1 LDYINKSVGFF
12 LNELKRKKPI
22 PGGGSVTALTGALA
36 CGLMAMVCSFSQ
48 SKEEAKK
55 TLKSIEKKS
64 NHRLNKLKELI
75 EEDIRAYKA
84 FSLIIKN
91 KKKDK
96 KRIKKALLKTLKSP
110 LAVLRLMPLLMED
123 AKELTHLSKDNI
135 ISDVAVAASLI
146 LACFEGASF
155 NVKINLKVLGDK
167 KLSNTLNKEINGLA
181 KKLAG
186 EKKNILLKVNRRLT
200 KS

>member
-1 LDYINKSVGFF
+1 LNYINKSVGFF

-48 SKEEAKK
+48 SKEAAKK
-55 TLKSIEKKS
+55 ALKSIEKKS
-64 NHRLNKLKELI
+64 IHRLNKLKDLI
-75 EEDIRAYKA
+75 EEDIRSYGA

-123 AKELTHLSKDNI
+123 AKELTRLSKDNI

-155 NVKINLKVLGDK
+155 NVKINLKALGDK
-167 KLSNTLNKEINGLA
+167 KLTRTLNKEIKGLS

-186 EKKNILLKVNRRLT
+186 EKKNILLRVNGRLT